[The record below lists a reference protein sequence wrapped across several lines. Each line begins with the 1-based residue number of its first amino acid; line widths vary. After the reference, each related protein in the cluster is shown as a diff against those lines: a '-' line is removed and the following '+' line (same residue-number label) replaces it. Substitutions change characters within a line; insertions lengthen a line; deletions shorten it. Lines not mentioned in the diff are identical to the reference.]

1 MNTAYNSTTTVQESR
16 NRYAALLTQ
25 ALERI
30 KARKTDKTAQEP
42 EEVTTTATEVTTTPT
57 QQPEPVATPE
67 EVTTEEPTATTIP
80 TEAIKPEEVTTTRTK
95 TASPKPLGR
104 DIYHIFTDK
113 YSRWPSLL
121 DSGVYH
127 DPNGYALLS
136 DNQILIGSKIDYNSA
151 RSGELV
157 KEYGTTG
164 DGRLSDN
171 ASLLKAR
178 LTEGAVYTIDPDTI
192 TKKIKEVRDEAK
204 YKKAREIF
212 GDDLSISELNEE
224 LKYNKDI
231 RREATKATKYSYVEF
246 VLPKIGKV
254 YTSKENIDR
263 LVKVSKQ
270 LALSELRVQENKI
283 QFEGDAGF
291 VLVCVCTEGLNYRA
305 ENLFVTIDLTDA
317 MTPTEEDAT
326 PAPEDTPA
334 IEEATPATAPQ
345 PTPEDT
351 TTTPEEVATQ
361 APATDDRITVL
372 KYCVEEYGEI
382 AADYLDTLD
391 YTQATEQVYTAKR
404 GNSTKVTER
413 FYSIDG
419 RTIYGLHRRYG
430 KNGKRA
436 KFVVFKDG
444 QIIEERTY
452 GKNNNSYKAEVKR
465 NDGSIRYQVEDGKV
479 TRAEY
484 LLTKKEIKPLS
495 VEFDDSNRPE
505 TPRDLPA
512 PAPSKTT
519 KEASKPV
526 PATEKDVPSKS
537 RRQIIDEMRR
547 EEENKISN
555 YILPLIAAMRKETGE
570 QWNVPKYGVVIVTE
584 KNIPWYFR
592 YFNYLKTQPARDI
605 EAIENEARKLRAQLE
620 MRIKSDG
627 KFLPYG
633 AKILNIAEEYISVII
648 ELYSAKGHNGGSIS
662 EIEMHDIIGKQI
674 RYAIEAFDK
683 TGDKFFGIKNM
694 AIDFRNVANIYNN
707 LKSEH
712 DAKRPATTSQQPEEV
727 KEVTTS
733 KQEDAPYWLLLD
745 QELQAQQEE
754 QAEEPDNE
762 ETDDPEEV
770 ERTEE
775 VVFLKGAELDKVIA
789 EYSERNNLDIEYQNK
804 RYYFYAT
811 ADGYIVKLDKNKPK
825 SRLYI
830 ADEGPY
836 YDSYRKG
843 EITDRTI
850 FFEQNMDILGDYSR
864 QRLESPV
871 NCNVRRTITGDL
883 SIDPFGKIEYSYD
896 PATGKSEEIP
906 VKHPT
911 PRELAVYVAARDAYE
926 ADQRARLEKYWKRYS
941 DKVSVGTYWADR

>member
-1 MNTAYNSTTTVQESR
+1 MNTAYTSTTTVQENR
-16 NRYAALLTQ
+16 NRYNTLLAQ

-30 KARKTDKTAQEP
+30 KARKTAQEP
-42 EEVTTTATEVTTTPT
+42 EEVTTTATEVTTT
-57 QQPEPVATPE
+57 QQPEPVAT
-67 EVTTEEPTATTIP
+67 
-80 TEAIKPEEVTTTRTK
+80 PEEVTTTRTK

-136 DNQILIGSKIDYNSA
+136 DNIILIGSKIDYNSA

-164 DGRLSDN
+164 DARLSDN

-351 TTTPEEVATQ
+351 TTAPEEVTTEESPELTVEQ
-361 APATDDRITVL
+361 EDDNAPVL
-372 KYCVEEYGEI
+372 LDLIKRYGNVG
-382 AADYLDTLD
+382 ADYLDTLD
-391 YTQATEQVYTAKR
+391 YTQAEAREYRSVKGGVSKPEQKYYTI
-404 GNSTKVTER
+404 G
-413 FYSIDG
+413 D
-419 RTIYGLHRRYG
+419 RTMYGLFRRYNR
-430 KNGKRA
+430 NGKRA
-436 KFVVFKDG
+436 RFAVYQDG
-444 QIIEERTY
+444 QMIEARTY
-452 GKNNNSYKAEVKR
+452 GKNNSCYYVDIQYNGGKFGYNVK
-465 NDGSIRYQVEDGKV
+465 DGIITGGTYTTGDKLIIVR
-479 TRAEY
+479 
-484 LLTKKEIKPLS
+484 
-495 VEFDDSNRPE
+495 FDDTNRPE

-512 PAPSKTT
+512 PAPTKTTKQTSKETT
-519 KEASKPV
+519 KEA
-526 PATEKDVPSKS
+526 PATAPTPEP
-537 RRQIIDEMRR
+537 ID
-547 EEENKISN
+547 
-555 YILPLIAAMRKETGE
+555 T
-570 QWNVPKYGVVIVTE
+570 
-584 KNIPWYFR
+584 
-592 YFNYLKTQPARDI
+592 
-605 EAIENEARKLRAQLE
+605 
-620 MRIKSDG
+620 
-627 KFLPYG
+627 
-633 AKILNIAEEYISVII
+633 
-648 ELYSAKGHNGGSIS
+648 
-662 EIEMHDIIGKQI
+662 
-674 RYAIEAFDK
+674 
-683 TGDKFFGIKNM
+683 
-694 AIDFRNVANIYNN
+694 
-707 LKSEH
+707 
-712 DAKRPATTSQQPEEV
+712 PEEV
-727 KEVTTS
+727 QEVTTS
-733 KQEDAPYWLLLD
+733 KPTKEDPAPYWLLLD
-745 QELQAQQEE
+745 NELRAQQEE
-754 QAEEPDNE
+754 QEQALATPEKSEQEPEEEPAPATE
-762 ETDDPEEV
+762 ATEDP
-770 ERTEE
+770 EE

-789 EYSERNNLDIEYQNK
+789 EYSERNGLDIEYQNK

-850 FFEQNMDILGDYSR
+850 FFEQNMNILGDYSR

-911 PRELAVYVAARDAYE
+911 TRELAIYVAARKAYE
-926 ADQRARLEKYWKRYS
+926 DDQRERLEKYWKRYGH
-941 DKVSVGTYWADR
+941 KVWVDTYWANR